1 MTTIALVAV
10 DTADC
15 DTCEVLE
22 IGDDRTEG
30 VAVMGVAVQHFCV
43 QHALSVL
50 DGPKPMV
57 SNSLYLESSVLM
69 RCHRIVVA
77 NERSGNIF

>member
-30 VAVMGVAVQHFCV
+30 VAVMGVAV